1 MPNKPSRRPTVPSRA
16 NARRRPDRLPIDFGP
31 LPPDPAPR
39 RREIAEPAWPVERP
53 VFLTVEEVAEL
64 LRVCRTTVYTLIGNR
79 AENRFPASKVGGS
92 YRIRVSELDGWL
104 ASNAA
109 DGDPTAS

>member
-1 MPNKPSRRPTVPSRA
+1 MPPEQ
-16 NARRRPDRLPIDFGP
+16 D
-31 LPPDPAPR
+31 PR
-39 RREIAEPAWPVERP
+39 RREIAEPARPVERP

-92 YRIRVSELDGWL
+92 YRILLSELYVWL
-104 ASNAA
+104 ADGA
-109 DGDPTAS
+109 DGDPTVS